1 MQDAGKLGQRAAC
14 VSTRCWTGALLDRRV
29 ALVLMLVYLIASS
42 VDELATVASRVIR
55 WASAWHRPA
64 FCVVATAR
72 LAWTGRGQAQ
82 RLWASARA
90 LVRRQ
95 VLRPRPA
102 TCLQKLRADLAVCDA
117 EWNTRVGAYHWRG

>member
-1 MQDAGKLGQRAAC
+1 MLG
-14 VSTRCWTGALLDRRV
+14 LILI
-29 ALVLMLVYLIASS
+29 YLIVSS
-42 VDELATVASRVIR
+42 VDELITVASRVIR

-102 TCLQKLRADLAVCDA
+102 TYGDLGRDQ
-117 EWNTRVGAYHWRG
+117 GAPLATWGLP

>member
-1 MQDAGKLGQRAAC
+1 MQNAGELGQRAAR
-14 VSTRCWTGALLDRRV
+14 VSTRCWTGALLVRRV

-64 FCVVATAR
+64 FCVVAMAR

-102 TCLQKLRADLAVCDA
+102 TYGDLGRDRGAPLA
-117 EWNTRVGAYHWRG
+117 TRGLP

>member
-1 MQDAGKLGQRAAC
+1 MQDAGELGRCAVRAP
-14 VSTRCWTGALLDRRV
+14 TRGWMGALLDRRV
-29 ALVLMLVYLIASS
+29 ALVLMLVYLIVSS

-90 LVRRQ
+90 LIRRQ
-95 VLRPRPA
+95 VLRLRPA
-102 TCLQKLRADLAVCDA
+102 TYGDLG
-117 EWNTRVGAYHWRG
+117 RYRGAPLATQGRP

>member
-1 MQDAGKLGQRAAC
+1 MGKLGQRAARAPTH
-14 VSTRCWTGALLDRRV
+14 SWMGALLDRRV
-29 ALVLMLVYLIASS
+29 ALVLMLVYLIVSS

-82 RLWASARA
+82 RLWVSARA

-102 TCLQKLRADLAVCDA
+102 TYGDLGRDQ
-117 EWNTRVGAYHWRG
+117 GAP